1 MNDAAASVDLD
12 DMQGLL
18 RFGYARHTESC
29 FLLLAIA
36 DREAARHWLAAAP
49 VASAVA
55 LAAPPPVVLQVALSC
70 AGLRALGI
78 ADAVI
83 DGFST
88 EFVDGMSGNP
98 SRERRLGDIG
108 SNAPDNAS
116 AFDRNPAFV

>member
-49 VASAVA
+49 VASAVT
-55 LAAPPPVVLQVALSC
+55 LAAPPPQNPLVRLNVPPAEVV
-70 AGLRALGI
+70 
-78 ADAVI
+78 
-83 DGFST
+83 
-88 EFVDGMSGNP
+88 
-98 SRERRLGDIG
+98 
-108 SNAPDNAS
+108 
-116 AFDRNPAFV
+116 PATD